1 MTRLGA
7 PGRERPFDAHGKPL
21 TIMAYDIAKF
31 LHITGIGMLMG
42 NITATAFWKVFADR
56 TGDAR
61 IVGFAQRL
69 VTITDWSLTF
79 WGIVLTIGGGYGA
92 AWIAGLDLFGSVW
105 LVWSQVMFVAAGII
119 WLMILVP
126 IQIRQARVAK
136 SFAQG
141 GEIPDSYRRDS
152 RNWIIWGLIGT
163 VPLVAAVWL
172 MVAKP
177 Y

>member
-1 MTRLGA
+1 MTY
-7 PGRERPFDAHGKPL
+7 E
-21 TIMAYDIAKF
+21 IAKF
-31 LHITGIGMLMG
+31 LHITGIVMLMG

-56 TGDAR
+56 TGNPL

-79 WGIVLTIGGGYGA
+79 WGVILTIGGGYGA
-92 AWIAGLDLFGSVW
+92 VWVAGIDPFGPAWLL
-105 LVWSQVMFVAAGII
+105 WSQILFVVAGVI
-119 WLMILVP
+119 WLMLLVP

-136 SFAQG
+136 TFTG
-141 GEIPDSYRRDS
+141 GSEIPESYRRDS

>member
-1 MTRLGA
+1 
-7 PGRERPFDAHGKPL
+7 
-21 TIMAYDIAKF
+21 MAYDIAKF
-31 LHITGIGMLMG
+31 LHITGIVMLMG

-56 TGDAR
+56 TGNPL

-79 WGIVLTIGGGYGA
+79 WGIILTIGGGYGA
-92 AWIAGLDLFGSVW
+92 LWIAGVSPFGSGW
-105 LVWSQVMFVAAGII
+105 LIWSQVMFAVAGTI
-119 WLMILVP
+119 WLCLLVP
-126 IQIRQARVAK
+126 IQIRQAKVAK
-136 SFAQG
+136 TFARG
-141 GEIPDSYRRDS
+141 GTIPEAYKRDS
-152 RNWIIWGLIGT
+152 RNWIVWGLIGT

>member
-1 MTRLGA
+1 
-7 PGRERPFDAHGKPL
+7 
-21 TIMAYDIAKF
+21 MAYDIAKF
-31 LHITGIGMLMG
+31 LHITGIVMLMG

-69 VTITDWSLTF
+69 VTITDWSLTL
-79 WGIVLTIGGGYGA
+79 WGIILTTGGGYAA
-92 AWIAGLDLFGSVW
+92 AWIAGLDLFGSAW
-105 LVWSQVMFVAAGII
+105 LLWSQVMFVVAGMI
-119 WLMILVP
+119 WMIVLLP
-126 IQIRQARVAK
+126 IQIRQHKIAK
-136 SFAQG
+136 TFAQG
-141 GEIPDSYRRDS
+141 GEIPEGYRRDS

-163 VPLVAAVWL
+163 VPLVTAVWL

>member
-1 MTRLGA
+1 MTTR
-7 PGRERPFDAHGKPL
+7 
-21 TIMAYDIAKF
+21 IMAYDIAKF
-31 LHITGIGMLMG
+31 LHITGIVMLMG

-61 IVGFAQRL
+61 IIGFAQRL

-79 WGIVLTIGGGYGA
+79 WGIILTIGGGYGA
-92 AWIAGLDLFGSVW
+92 AWIAGINPFGSAW
-105 LVWSQVMFVAAGII
+105 LVWSQVMFVIAGMI
-119 WLMILVP
+119 WLVILVP
-126 IQIRQARVAK
+126 IQVRQARVAK
-136 SFAQG
+136 GFANG

-152 RNWIIWGLIGT
+152 LNWIIWGLIGT